1 MPVPRAGSAVE
12 VYSQTAGTW
21 LPATVLAVDGGDLHV
36 RYILLDSSAR
46 EKWATASE
54 WREPVIADSRKV
66 ASSRRALPPPR
77 RGTAAAYVAS
87 DRPGTAPAA
96 TQPTRAPK
104 RPAAISPAT
113 EPLKVGDSHMQVF
126 SASAGRWVDALVVE
140 VDRAG
145 GGYRVSYV
153 VAGDQRQKWV
163 DAADVRRFNPVAAG
177 QDTQTQGQVALAHRL
192 PAPQLAVGEPCEV
205 FSASAATWVRATL
218 LEIDNG
224 EAVRRIST
232 LYSLSKFYPTRVRLT
247 QRSVVSSMC
256 GTGSAVLH
264 ERNGSLSTCQKSD
277 QLTSEVI

>member
-1 MPVPRAGSAVE
+1 MPRAGSAVE

-21 LPATVLAVDGGDLHV
+21 LPATVLAVDGGDLH
-36 RYILLDSSAR
+36 ILLDSSAR

-140 VDRAG
+140 VDRE
-145 GGYRVSYV
+145 SQDQQ
-153 VAGDQRQKWV
+153 AGDTV
-163 DAADVRRFNPVAAG
+163 SAM
-177 QDTQTQGQVALAHRL
+177 LL
-192 PAPQLAVGEPCEV
+192 PAI
-205 FSASAATWVRATL
+205 SVRSGWMLQTC
-218 LEIDNG
+218 G
-224 EAVRRIST
+224 GST
-232 LYSLSKFYPTRVRLT
+232 R
-247 QRSVVSSMC
+247 
-256 GTGSAVLH
+256 
-264 ERNGSLSTCQKSD
+264 
-277 QLTSEVI
+277 